1 MIEER
6 TTVDSN
12 KRVIKEEYVEF
23 DGKNNII
30 WTTEIEYDYDLKGN
44 EKNVLHK
51 SYNEKHELVK
61 KTIIQYEY
69 DINNLIT
76 KKYILN
82 LTRMIFLLKKQNM
95 IMNMMKKERKS

>member
-30 WTTEIEYDYDLKGN
+30 WTTKIEYDYDLKR
-44 EKNVLHK
+44 E
-51 SYNEKHELVK
+51 
-61 KTIIQYEY
+61 
-69 DINNLIT
+69 
-76 KKYILN
+76 
-82 LTRMIFLLKKQNM
+82 
-95 IMNMMKKERKS
+95 